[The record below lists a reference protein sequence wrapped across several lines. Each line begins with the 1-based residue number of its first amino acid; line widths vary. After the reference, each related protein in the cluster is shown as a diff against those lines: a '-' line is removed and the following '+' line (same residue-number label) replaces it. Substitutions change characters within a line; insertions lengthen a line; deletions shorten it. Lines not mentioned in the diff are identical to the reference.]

1 GRPPGMQNLFT
12 RQIKEAAV
20 NAATRY
26 GADGTG
32 LGGLEG
38 FFFRCCD
45 LYGQTMIA
53 LLGRICPLQKDAD
66 GERKATVYNS
76 GLGEAPLFLHRQ
88 LRQGVDLCAL
98 VERGADDLP
107 QHDDLGASGLAGDSA
122 AALAGLLGGVVDEGV
137 GLLSLILRLST
148 LGLGCFGPASSGA
161 ALRRWV

>member
-1 GRPPGMQNLFT
+1 MTAQQLSVIIASAIARLWGFGIAGAERPD
-12 RQIKEAAV
+12 
-20 NAATRY
+20 
-26 GADGTG
+26 GADLPAP
-32 LGGLEG
+32 LG
-38 FFFRCCD
+38 
-45 LYGQTMIA
+45 
-53 LLGRICPLQKDAD
+53 
-66 GERKATVYNS
+66 

-148 LGLGCFGPASSGA
+148 LGLGCFGPASGVRAQVRASG
-161 ALRRWV
+161 